1 MSGVSTAF
9 IDRCALF
16 SEGVREI
23 LGNRGF
29 DIVASTHDFEH
40 FFRDY
45 AGLDNISLIII
56 CISDDY
62 DAMERNIRSF
72 REKYPLAKIVILS
85 ENYNIQQVQMAFRL
99 SVCGYLLKRINF
111 VTLVKSLE
119 LVMLGESLFPA
130 DVLMEIGK
138 EHGVDIQVEK
148 EVIAYSPPSSNSGRG
163 LSTRETQILKCLIQ
177 GDSNKVI
184 ARRLQIGE
192 ATVKVHIKAILR
204 KIRVQNRTQAAIWA
218 VNHLETAPA
227 VELNGIG
234 HGDGVAF
241 AAVS

>member
-29 DIVASTHDFEH
+29 DIVASASDFDDFSSRCHSLE
-40 FFRDY
+40 D
-45 AGLDNISLIII
+45 LSLIII
-56 CISDDY
+56 CINDDY
-62 DAMERNIRSF
+62 ETMERNILNF
-72 REKYPLAKIVILS
+72 RELYAGSKIVILS
-85 ENYNIQQVQMAFRL
+85 DNYNIRQVQLAFRL
-99 SVCGYLLKRINF
+99 SVSAYLLKRINF

-130 DVLMEIGK
+130 DVLKEIGK

-148 EVIAYSPPSSNSGRG
+148 ELIAYSSPPSSSGRG
-163 LSTRETQILKCLIQ
+163 LSAREMQILKCLIQ

-218 VNHLETAPA
+218 VNHLEPAPA

-234 HGDGVAF
+234 HGAEAII
-241 AAVS
+241 AAAS

>member
-29 DIVASTHDFEH
+29 DIVASASDFDD
-40 FFRDY
+40 FTNKCRD
-45 AGLDNISLIII
+45 LRNLSLIII
-56 CISDDY
+56 CVNDDI
-62 DAMERNIRSF
+62 DLMEKSILNFRSLF
-72 REKYPLAKIVILS
+72 PDSKIVILS
-85 ENYNIQQVQMAFRL
+85 DNYDTRQVQLAFKL
-99 SVCGYLLKRINF
+99 SVSAYLLKRINF

-130 DVLMEIGK
+130 DVLKEIGK
-138 EHGVDIQVEK
+138 EHGVDIHVEK
-148 EVIAYSPPSSNSGRG
+148 EVIAYSPPPSNSGRG
-163 LSTRETQILKCLIQ
+163 LSAREMQILKCLIQ

-218 VNHLETAPA
+218 VSHLEPAPA
-227 VELNGIG
+227 AELNSIG
-234 HGDGVAF
+234 YGSESII
-241 AAVS
+241 AAAS